1 MTSGLERLKGSEPL
15 QQRRTTPDL
24 IADALREAIFAGE
37 FEDGEELNQV
47 ALAEH
52 FGVSRVPLREAM
64 RQLQA
69 EGLITVEAHRRAVV
83 TGLTPE
89 TLVEL
94 FDLRTLLESYLLEL
108 ALPSTSG
115 KELEELADICK
126 RMEATSDR
134 LEWLSLNREF
144 HRLLYRPARRAF
156 SLSLVEQLMGKAQR
170 YLNLW
175 SAGKGIERRDEA
187 NREHRRIL
195 AAAKRGDVEGATQVL
210 RTHIAHTRQRVEAMF
225 LSREDEQEKR

>member
-108 ALPSTSG
+108 ALPNTSG